1 MDEPD
6 IFLVLF
12 PGVLWFL
19 LWWWLLL
26 PTLSPPERIEEPP
39 DDPDDVLSCLWT
51 SVFAA
56 VATADAVDDVTGTS
70 RDVVPPE
77 EDDSRRGNTSRMM
90 SHSYNRHTGDR
101 LQPAI
106 DGGPGHTTNPDNC
119 SMTAMTAGD
128 ASIFKLLSV
137 VC

>member
-19 LWWWLLL
+19 LWWLLL
-26 PTLSPPERIEEPP
+26 PPLSPPERIEEPP

-56 VATADAVDDVTGTS
+56 VAAADAVDDVTGTS

-90 SHSYNRHTGDR
+90 SRSYNRHTGDR

-106 DGGPGHTTNPDNC
+106 DGGPGHTANSNNC

-128 ASIFKLLSV
+128 ASIF
-137 VC
+137 

>member
-19 LWWWLLL
+19 LWWLLL

-39 DDPDDVLSCLWT
+39 DDPEDVLSCLWT
-51 SVFAA
+51 SVLPVVAA
-56 VATADAVDDVTGTS
+56 DVVDDVTGTS
-70 RDVVPPE
+70 RDAVPPE
-77 EDDSRRGNTSRMM
+77 EDDSRRGKTSRMM
-90 SHSYNRHTGDR
+90 SRSYSRHTGDR

-106 DGGPGHTTNPDNC
+106 DGGPGHNTNPDLIR
-119 SMTAMTAGD
+119 T
-128 ASIFKLLSV
+128 IFYK
-137 VC
+137 